1 LRKIARDFRQAA
13 QIIKYQALWK
23 SCSSLPFT
31 RGSAAAGNVSVK
43 VIPEDEAKPV
53 IEYIRVSTQQQG
65 KSGLGLEAQRKAIS
79 RFAEAEGFDIVE
91 TFVEIESTKGDTLAR
106 RPKLQK
112 APRRRS
118 ASRMTIIA
126 SLCAGHRREAR
137 PALARRCLHLGA
149 DDQARALHLR

>member
-1 LRKIARDFRQAA
+1 MQHKCHNCQKSLATSDKPHKSLNIKHFGRAA
-13 QIIKYQALWK
+13 H
-23 SCSSLPFT
+23 SLPFT

-112 APRRRS
+112 ALAAAKRIKDDDYRIAMRRS
-118 ASRMTIIA
+118 SSRSSTG
-126 SLCAGHRREAR
+126 S
-137 PALARRCLHLGA
+137 
-149 DDQARALHLR
+149 RATLPSSRG

>member
-1 LRKIARDFRQAA
+1 LEE
-13 QIIKYQALWK
+13 LL
-23 SCSSLPFT
+23 LPFT
-31 RGSAAAGNVSVK
+31 RCSAAAGNVSVK

-112 APRRRS
+112 ALAAAKRIKDDDYRIAMRRS
-118 ASRMTIIA
+118 SSRSSTG
-126 SLCAGHRREAR
+126 S
-137 PALARRCLHLGA
+137 
-149 DDQARALHLR
+149 RATLPSSRG